1 MEPLKRNAQTI
12 LEKWLGKRKVIVL
25 TGARQVGKTTLLK
38 MMFHQIDDTL
48 WLNADESPV
57 RDRLS
62 KQSVENLKGV
72 VGKYKWVVI
81 DEIQRIA
88 NAGLL
93 LKILADHFQNT
104 QFFVT
109 GSSALDI
116 ADNIFEPLTGRHL
129 LFHLHP
135 LMMGEMYPKLSSF
148 EIEQKCDFHLVHG
161 CYPDVYNH
169 PDVAAVL
176 LKNLA
181 SQYLYKDVLA
191 WKDIRKPQLLEKLLE
206 LLAHQ
211 AGSEVSYAE
220 LAGQLHIK
228 SETVESYIDLLEK
241 SFVVFRLSAMS
252 NNPRKEVSK
261 MSKIFFWDNGIR
273 NAVIENFNDIS
284 NRRDIG
290 SLWENFVV
298 SERKKWLA
306 WNKPHIK
313 SYFWRNYNQ
322 SEVDYVEQDGN
333 MIHAYE
339 IKWNSQKKHNVSRAF
354 MNAYPEATVQIITPR
369 NISDFLHGDL

>member
-1 MEPLKRNAQTI
+1 
-12 LEKWLGKRKVIVL
+12 
-25 TGARQVGKTTLLK
+25 VGKTTLLK

-148 EIEQKCDFHLVHG
+148 EIEQKCNFHLVHG

-169 PDVAAVL
+169 TDDAAVL

-191 WKDIRKPQLLEKLLE
+191 WKDIRKPQLLEKLLQ

-211 AGSEVSYAE
+211 AGSQVSYAE

-284 NRRDIG
+284 NRNDIG
-290 SLWENFVV
+290 ILWENFVV

-306 WNKPHIK
+306 WNRPHIK

-322 SEVDYVEQDGN
+322 SEVDYVEQDGKI
-333 MIHAYE
+333 IHAYE

-354 MNAYPEATVQIITPR
+354 MNAYPEATGQIITPR

>member
-1 MEPLKRNAQTI
+1 
-12 LEKWLGKRKVIVL
+12 
-25 TGARQVGKTTLLK
+25 
-38 MMFHQIDDTL
+38 
-48 WLNADESPV
+48 
-57 RDRLS
+57 
-62 KQSVENLKGV
+62 
-72 VGKYKWVVI
+72 
-81 DEIQRIA
+81 
-88 NAGLL
+88 
-93 LKILADHFQNT
+93 
-104 QFFVT
+104 
-109 GSSALDI
+109 
-116 ADNIFEPLTGRHL
+116 
-129 LFHLHP
+129 
-135 LMMGEMYPKLSSF
+135 
-148 EIEQKCDFHLVHG
+148 
-161 CYPDVYNH
+161 
-169 PDVAAVL
+169 
-176 LKNLA
+176 
-181 SQYLYKDVLA
+181 
-191 WKDIRKPQLLEKLLE
+191 
-206 LLAHQ
+206 
-211 AGSEVSYAE
+211 
-220 LAGQLHIK
+220 
-228 SETVESYIDLLEK
+228 
-241 SFVVFRLSAMS
+241 MS

-290 SLWENFVV
+290 ALWENFVV